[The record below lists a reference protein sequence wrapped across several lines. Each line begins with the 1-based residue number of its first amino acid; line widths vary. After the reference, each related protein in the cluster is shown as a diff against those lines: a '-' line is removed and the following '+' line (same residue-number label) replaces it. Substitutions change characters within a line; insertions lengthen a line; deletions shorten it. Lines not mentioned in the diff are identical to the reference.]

1 MICAMKCTTALLILV
16 PAISALGSCSDKQGT
31 DPLPPAN
38 TQAPA
43 VATAANADAQAG
55 AANQVKEPWP
65 TEFQAL
71 ATGENA
77 LDALAVFESLKTDQ
91 PELLTSENLLKMTVF
106 AIEVAK
112 SIELTQPILDYAMAN
127 YPKEIGKFGGI
138 DAAIFRLQ
146 NPNVADLPLD
156 GAHAP
161 IEGNTDAGAEA
172 EALIKSAAGLGA
184 SGTEEG

>member
-1 MICAMKCTTALLILV
+1 MISAMKSTMALLFLL
-16 PAISALGSCSDKQGT
+16 PAISALGSCSDQEGT
-31 DPLPPAN
+31 AIDFPAN
-38 TQAPA
+38 AETDIAA
-43 VATAANADAQAG
+43 AAESSAATE
-55 AANQVKEPWP
+55 QVNELWL

-71 ATGENA
+71 ATGANA
-77 LDALAVFESLKTDQ
+77 LDALAVFESLKADQ
-91 PELLTSENLLKMTVF
+91 PELLTSENLLKMTVY

-112 SIELTQPILDYAMAN
+112 SIELTQPILDYAITN

-146 NPNVADLPLD
+146 NPSVADLPLD

-161 IEGNTDAGAEA
+161 IEGNAGAEA
-172 EALIKSAAGLGA
+172 DALIESAAGLEA